1 MAGHALPLMSVTTLH
16 ATLARRGTNIF
27 NSSNDLYYE
36 AAGWLV
42 TVEFSSCVCVAC
54 VWVIHT
60 TAPLLP
66 SHARRFSR
74 LLSEKLDDIKKEQ
87 RQVGWVMS
95 VNVG

>member
-42 TVEFSSCVCVAC
+42 TVAC

-87 RQVGWVMS
+87 RQVGWVMN